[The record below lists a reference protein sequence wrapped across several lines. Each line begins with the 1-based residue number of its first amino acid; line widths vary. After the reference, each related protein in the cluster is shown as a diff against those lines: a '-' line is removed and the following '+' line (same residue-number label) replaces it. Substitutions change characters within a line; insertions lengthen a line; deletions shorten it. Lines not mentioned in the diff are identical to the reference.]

1 MAEQVTPNNTGVTSY
16 ETTPDP
22 VIWPEQTLTTSEL
35 QGRLYPEPTVVSEPV
50 VPKNYGAGWAGVDQA
65 QGLGWRFVQMMGD
78 LWDIESW
85 EKRGELG
92 AEENM
97 ALAAAYERQA
107 LQESEGMGDVAKWVH
122 DTVKT
127 QIPMM
132 APSILAAGTAGVLA
146 AFLGAPAGIAT
157 VATLAAAY
165 VPNYILNAGE
175 TYAKQ
180 LEAKGNIDAGAAAL
194 TGAFVALL
202 DTIVPGKIGKGLAD
216 KITGK
221 NSLSSHIA
229 KRLGDGSKVGNQFK
243 RAFMIGGW
251 EAGTEGTQEAIMQMS
266 RDWVNDKSYGFTEQ
280 DKYEIIE
287 GIAAGWLMGGFVGG
301 VTPAGTQ
308 KARDIV
314 AADNERKDAI
324 EARVGELQEEINAL
338 KGQKKTGVTR
348 AKIRELQSKIADVKK
363 AKTIEEID
371 SLFDD
376 TTEELSPQAELDQIN
391 ARLTDAQKELDA
403 AKKAPR
409 GRAPNRAK
417 VRLQEEV
424 DTLTARKEEIESTMD
439 LEVYD
444 PKAAK
449 VDADK
454 TLDATTPVK
463 EETVVYI
470 DLTKSNLKPGQIYDA
485 IPEVNLGDQGP
496 SMEVLPGESIEDARI
511 RIFGKDTEKEAAFKA
526 LGDLYGSDV
535 VINEDGIPTI
545 EISLKGPPS
554 DPSIGPPKDK
564 FSTILD
570 ERVSSQE
577 AVVAN
582 ARARVLN
589 EQLTG
594 SRFSQ
599 RRQRKALERELAEER
614 ATLER
619 LKTIQASPEKTT
631 WTDVSETTPGQ
642 RDFRTILDEG
652 VETGPTPTAEQIE
665 RRIYERD
672 RAASERK
679 YEGDLVAYEEAALR
693 EASEKNKLENLARER
708 AEAED
713 AAAVARA
720 ELDALID
727 STLARDSATAA
738 RRDPTD
744 TDLISTIAP
753 ENINAEI
760 EATEQLLAQ
769 TEVLIATMTR
779 SGITTDRANPK
790 PYTVPELQEQLRLSA
805 SYEKKLMELRQQA
818 ETNNEPLISV
828 AELGP
833 SSLTVGNVSIK
844 DSIDA
849 KEKSIQAWNE
859 RRRAGNL
866 SKDQIGIEEARAS
879 ELENRAEIKRIRED
893 RQRGILDSERTS
905 VDKLNAERKAALE
918 EERKV
923 KLEEE
928 KAQID
933 FENRETDNTIA
944 EAEAS
949 ASETLLEFDSRP
961 LTIPEMKKLARVR
974 ANKIGDADRIG
985 SSKAKKAY
993 LDIVN
998 PGINE
1003 IDSARVEASTRK
1015 EKGTPTTTDKDT
1027 TTKKP
1032 ILFTDLKDVTDEEPI
1047 TPNMSKEEFDYHN
1060 RIRNGVLS
1068 QERVDTIA
1076 QKRIDGK
1083 KLNKYEEEAGTWPD
1097 QANRI
1102 ADSEGRI
1109 REGTVD
1115 EKPTVT
1121 DAVTVEED
1129 TDEGRVYEAGVA
1141 TVISSPRDAIDAVI
1155 DGSLEPEVAITELA
1169 EAMNVD
1175 EAAAEAAFTDEMT
1188 TADAQA
1194 MVKAGE
1200 ERGVVAA
1207 GTTDAVIT
1215 EATKTEKL
1223 KGAVGDAVT
1232 KARTKPSDRKKTTQT
1247 TDAVVDKV
1255 VKRTTTYKGF
1265 RKNKA
1270 GTAWTAKIA
1279 GSPAKIA
1286 IDDVGEYRA
1295 TYDGVTNPT
1304 PFTSLEAAKIHLLEE
1319 YGTPNERKKIPGRKV
1334 EPDTTTDTTD
1344 TKKTGRKPQKY
1355 SSETLNKNDVP
1366 VQVLYNPTEDQELP
1380 FIKMVDGEAI
1390 SRHKTRAA
1398 AMYGL
1403 ANITKE
1409 KAKQT
1414 REIWEA
1420 RKKKA
1425 ADRKRSGQARVED
1438 AIAKGMEA
1446 KGEQTQT
1453 GTLFSP
1459 NKIVLAGMPI
1469 PRAGDSKRINNPNV
1483 KVDSKLE
1490 GDLVREATNIDGN
1503 TVTVSYQERDTK
1515 TRDATRKQTSFK
1527 ESEISI
1533 GRFNTFTP
1541 FMVSTKEEAQAL
1553 SKSIYSNPE
1562 DFRVFLAN
1570 EISPRMKPSAV
1581 SMGTIDDAEA
1591 LKMQQSYQRRVNKLL
1606 REETAN
1612 KRLTAE
1618 DKANIERWRKKIL
1631 DLKDDEGRNYKSTVI
1646 PGETQADFD
1655 ESLTRWVDL
1664 LEDRGV
1670 DVTSFKENL
1679 SLYTKKKVDET
1690 LEVQV
1695 EEYDKSPEFI
1705 YHVTPTA
1712 AVDIIK
1718 EEGITPSIERGL
1730 AEYSPGVN
1738 KFVHVSDNIEDA
1750 RSFADHLNSGI
1761 GKAGFEWAEGQ
1772 AGAVSII
1779 KLRNDGAQLF
1789 IDPNKGAGREG
1800 VNWLVRRESISSDD
1814 IVSTEKYTPTEDEG
1828 QTTEAVEETGD
1839 ISDDEFD
1846 KLFGWS
1852 TADEETKLELLYRK
1866 ERNERKETKSDKV
1879 SVDYILNNEN
1889 PAELYSKL
1897 SDPPSKGGYSVAEV
1911 RSLAANIKAVNPDF
1925 KYNPKENKKQ
1935 ITASIMEWQTKPMAD
1950 AYSKDDL
1957 FETTEND
1964 DIVESRRRKSVT
1976 TFHSPSHSERVLRSQ
1991 FRGIF
1996 GTKGVAR
2003 LEEIGFINF
2012 INSSLAKEMGAS
2024 EKAQAFVSR
2033 GTGSIYFISDKISSD
2048 MGSNEMRGLIFHEM
2062 GVHFGRDM
2070 FSGKEWNTVLDEV
2083 YKLSKSG
2090 DDVVNAAVAR
2100 VLKNYNYENVH
2111 TGRPTNTAF
2120 GEDSPLVQKRKE
2132 FWEEVLAHVV
2142 EMKQP
2147 VLDAPHRK
2155 GLAKKI
2161 LNAFKTFF
2169 SKVFNSVGIKGETP
2183 NVTLDDVVNLI
2194 GYSTW
2199 HSGMSALSR
2208 HGDSKA
2214 MSKLRNRKR
2223 ADFIEGS
2230 MMQEPVYHGTNLD
2243 WSSPILERTELGL
2256 HVGTSLAAIAKTKL
2270 RHIKGDFDSL
2280 GPGLTASLDEG
2291 DLEVIDAWEPGWETK
2306 ISNRDISNAMIKWDP
2321 ALRMKSPAKESLAL
2335 EMGMLSESGDLEANF
2350 TNFVKGAT
2358 VKQGYI
2364 DIQDPFFMS
2373 DIGDFSDPTMWM
2385 SEANKVLS
2393 GDSLVVSN
2401 DDKYLL
2407 DIWSAISD
2415 ISTKN
2420 ARERSAIREEDW
2432 DASKLSD
2439 LNRKFQDDI
2448 ISLLRNEG
2456 YDSIEYIN
2464 DAEDVGSTSWILL
2477 NDNQFKSIDDLSF
2490 DSGTSIF
2497 STKKAIAQSNSSE
2510 IAESRRISKVASE
2523 EVAVS
2528 RIGESKAR
2536 SFIRSIQ
2543 KSIEPLMAVEGYDQL
2558 EIQRMLTKGEV
2569 GKWANTGRIIFDIL
2583 NEASPTEKKAIY
2595 KYFTTRNADPS
2606 KLPSRKVSF
2615 ATEKTV
2621 VRGTRPG
2628 ASSVT
2633 ERESIRTKAVET
2645 KELIANIGN
2654 DLVKTGLITKEQYD
2668 EWKHQYLPKVYMEH
2682 VMGGKDRIGLGGLR
2696 TSSLTYTKHRKD
2708 HDNFLND
2715 VISGRI
2721 DDPGFLASRYVTM
2734 AGSDMAIIK
2743 YLDFIASDPGNNKW
2757 VLPGQIMTF
2766 RGMTGTTDYFKNLAN
2781 DIDYRARAGEKVDPE
2796 RSKKMRELALKM
2808 NTEADK
2814 ITPDLRGVD
2823 LNKYRKVPDSP
2834 RYGAMRGLY
2843 VQKDIWNDINGL
2855 GVTGNPAWGELLKW
2869 SGRVQT
2875 TFKYTKVPMNVPTQA
2890 RNVISNTILMNVSGT
2905 NFFQLP
2911 IVISKAMHDVA
2922 SNGKYMQLA
2931 RKYGLETT
2939 TFAATELGRIDREL
2953 AKVKSSAK
2961 SFEGM
2966 WARSKVFFT
2975 DYLDVGGRAY
2985 QKTEVLFKVAKMIDL
3000 MENHNKTEA
3009 EAAKL
3014 ANEALLDY
3022 GNVSQGVRLLR
3033 TLPLGSPF
3041 ITFNAKVM
3049 AQMAR
3054 NIKQH
3059 PVASLK
3065 YVALP
3070 YLFAEMF
3077 LSQNDDLDEDD
3088 WDALMEF
3095 LPDYMETEF
3104 STMVFPYKNEH
3115 GKWQALDVSFFLPWG
3130 AHLHLGKNIA
3140 KKEWGEAVYKNIG
3153 LFGGPFVAPIA
3164 IQVNVDPF
3172 TGQSIWNDLDP
3183 PRQRYE
3189 DMMMFMASY
3198 MVPPMFMPRNRA
3210 GAISH
3215 GGGPLIK
3222 TMMAADF
3229 IEGNVGDDGLPRYT
3243 MPNALLSWAGISVQ
3257 QLGRHNVSRSLYF
3270 KQNELNKINSRFTQL
3285 MRDPGISMEKREQL
3299 RLEYREHILKIYE
3312 ENRKWGENISKI
3324 ERLF

>member
-22 VIWPEQTLTTSEL
+22 VVWPEQTLTTSEL
-35 QGRLYPEPTVVSEPV
+35 QERLYPEPTVVSEPV
-50 VPKNYGAGWAGVDQA
+50 SEDYGAWSAGIDQA

-92 AEENM
+92 AEENE

-107 LQESEGMGDVAKWVH
+107 FQESEGMGDVAKWIH

-132 APSILAAGTAGVLA
+132 APSILAAGTVGVLA
-146 AFLGAPAGIAT
+146 SFLGAPAAVAT
-157 VATLAAAY
+157 VGTLAAAY

-180 LEAKGNIDAGAAAL
+180 LEAKGNIDAGAAAV

-202 DTIVPGKIGKGLAD
+202 DTLIPGKIGKGLSD

-221 NSLSSHIA
+221 NSLSSHVA
-229 KRLGDGSKVGNQFK
+229 KKLADGSKIGNQFK
-243 RAFMIGGW
+243 RAFTFGVGEGI
-251 EAGTEGTQEAIMQMS
+251 TEGLQEAIMQMS

-287 GIAAGWLMGGFVGG
+287 GVAAGFLMGSFVGG
-301 VTPAGTQ
+301 GTPAGTQ
-308 KARDIV
+308 KARDTV

-363 AKTIEEID
+363 AKTIEELD

-424 DTLTARKEEIESTMD
+424 DTLTARKEEIESTID
-439 LEVYD
+439 PEVYD

-599 RRQRKALERELAEER
+599 RRQRKALENELAEER

-631 WTDVSETTPGQ
+631 AFLGNLAVEGSERELGPSSLTLSEIKLDTLR
-642 RDFRTILDEG
+642 RD
-652 VETGPTPTAEQIE
+652 
-665 RRIYERD
+665 YERD
-672 RAASERK
+672 SSERT
-679 YEGDLVAYEEAALR
+679 YEDRLVDHEEAALR
-693 EASEKNKLENLARER
+693 EASEKNKLEDIARER

-738 RRDPTD
+738 RQYPTD

-805 SYEKKLMELRQQA
+805 SYQKKLMELRQQA

-879 ELENRAEIKRIRED
+879 ALENRAEAARLRED

-905 VDKLNAERKAALE
+905 VNKLKDEIVKADDKLKLDREKTQKQIREESILEASNRADDTIDSFRSDPRSDKQMELDKKIGAADITDIAARRE
-918 EERKV
+918 YTKIVNEGI
-923 KLEEE
+923 
-928 KAQID
+928 AQIKA
-933 FENRETDNTIA
+933 DNQVK
-944 EAEAS
+944 EAEA
-949 ASETLLEFDSRP
+949 
-961 LTIPEMKKLARVR
+961 KLA
-974 ANKIGDADRIG
+974 DD
-985 SSKAKKAY
+985 
-993 LDIVN
+993 
-998 PGINE
+998 
-1003 IDSARVEASTRK
+1003 
-1015 EKGTPTTTDKDT
+1015 TPTTTT
-1027 TTKKP
+1027 SPSRAKKP
-1032 ILFTDLKDVTDEEPI
+1032 IFKDVTDEEPI

-1141 TVISSPRDAIDAVI
+1141 TVISSPRDAINAVI
-1155 DGSLEPEVAITELA
+1155 DGSLEPEVAITELSK
-1169 EAMNVD
+1169 AMNVD
-1175 EAAAEAAFTDEMT
+1175 ESSAEAAFTDEIT

-1200 ERGVVAA
+1200 ERGAVAA
-1207 GTTDAVIT
+1207 GTTDAVIA
-1215 EATKTEKL
+1215 EATRTEKL
-1223 KGAVGDAVT
+1223 KGAVGDAAT
-1232 KARTKPSDRKKTTQT
+1232 QATDTQPSDRKKTTKT
-1247 TDAVVDKV
+1247 TKAVVDKV

-1265 RKNKA
+1265 RKNRA

-1279 GSPAKIA
+1279 GSPAKVS

-1380 FIKMVDGEAI
+1380 FIKMVDGQAI

-1403 ANITKE
+1403 ASITKE

-1414 REIWEA
+1414 REIWES

-1562 DFRVFLAN
+1562 DFRAFLAN

-1670 DVTSFKENL
+1670 DVTYFKENL

-1690 LEVQV
+1690 LVDEEVV
-1695 EEYDKSPEFI
+1695 EGEEVTIEGELVDKPVGI
-1705 YHVTPTA
+1705 VTDAIARTDIADFFETA
-1712 AVDIIK
+1712 AVEVEMLTD
-1718 EEGITPSIERGL
+1718 EEYKRIGEIYRENPMIELGDRQIT
-1730 AEYSPGVN
+1730 AQEYIMEM
-1738 KFVHVSDNIEDA
+1738 SDESGFTDLMVEEKL
-1750 RSFADHLNSGI
+1750 SFDS
-1761 GKAGFEWAEGQ
+1761 
-1772 AGAVSII
+1772 
-1779 KLRNDGAQLF
+1779 LRLLPKQ
-1789 IDPNKGAGREG
+1789 I
-1800 VNWLVRRESISSDD
+1800 
-1814 IVSTEKYTPTEDEG
+1814 DEG
-1828 QTTEAVEETGD
+1828 QTTEVVEETGD
-1839 ISDDEFD
+1839 VSEDDFD

-1866 ERNERKETKSDKV
+1866 ERNERKEKKSDKV
-1879 SVDYILNNEN
+1879 SADYILNNEN

-1976 TFHSPSHSERVLRSQ
+1976 TFHSPSHSERILRSQ

-2111 TGRPTNTAF
+2111 TGSPTNTAF

-2401 DDKYLL
+2401 DDKYLV

-2432 DASKLSD
+2432 DVSKLSD

-2869 SGRVQT
+2869 SGRIQT

-3285 MRDPGISMEKREQL
+3285 MRDPGISLEKREQL